1 MRGHIPTSG
10 VLAPC
15 HAAAAFGPVFAP
27 AFGLVLLLSLAS
39 PAGACDPACEAAIA
53 EGAKAALSRDQSVA
67 AGRNNAV
74 VLQHGAGIPVLACR
88 PLMFCSIRLEPGEI
102 LLEDLAL
109 GDTVLW
115 SAELRVAGTQAAPHV
130 RVLVKPDAAATE
142 TSLVIATDRRFYDIR
157 LVKSEDRFTP
167 VMSFTYPADVA
178 AATRARIAEAA
189 EDRAARAEQ
198 KRAAAVERAVEEA
211 RQSLPVNGRDVF
223 AGDLDFNFTVSG
235 KAPFKPVR
243 VFTDGAKTWIDLP
256 PRYRGERPVFLAGRD
271 GLVNTRWR
279 RLEDS
284 ARATRLEI
292 DRVIAEGRL
301 LIGVGRKAQVI
312 TIRRT
317 RR

>member
-1 MRGHIPTSG
+1 MRAHISIPGGLKHALVSMMRGRA
-10 VLAPC
+10 LAALCALGLAVPE
-15 HAAAAFGPVFAP
+15 P
-27 AFGLVLLLSLAS
+27 AR
-39 PAGACDPACEAAIA
+39 ACDPECAAAIA
-53 EGAKAALSRDQSVA
+53 AGAEDALSRDQSVA

-74 VLQHGAGIPVLACR
+74 VLQHGAGIPVLTCR

-115 SAELRVAGTQAAPHV
+115 SAEMRVAGTQADPHI
-130 RVLVKPDAAATE
+130 RILVKPDAAATE

-157 LVKSEDRFTP
+157 LVKSDDRFTP
-167 VMSFTYPADVA
+167 VMAFTYPADVA
-178 AATRARIAEAA
+178 AATRARIAEQAQVRA
-189 EDRAARAEQ
+189 DRD
-198 KRAAAVERAVEEA
+198 RAAAVDRAVEEA

-223 AGDLDFNFTVSG
+223 AGDLDFGFTVSG
-235 KAPFKPVR
+235 TAPFKPVR
-243 VFTDGAKTWIDLP
+243 VFTDGARTWIDLP

-284 ARATRLEI
+284 PRATRLEI

-301 LIGVGRKAQVI
+301 MIGVGRSAQVI
-312 TIRRT
+312 IIRRD